1 MKKHF
6 ARIITVMVGFAALTI
21 SAKAQE
27 IDQVIVDVPYAFVI
41 SGKTLPPGRYR
52 VNEVST
58 SNLHELV
65 IQSFENRAG
74 VLVVPSEVVNADA
87 RAHNLP
93 FAFRE
98 VGGEHFLTQI
108 ETAEH
113 VFTIPVSKSAI
124 LEATM
129 KQHQGSAGSTASGSD

>member
-6 ARIITVMVGFAALTI
+6 GRIITVMVGFAALAI

-27 IDQVIVDVPYAFVI
+27 SDQVIVDVPYAFVI

-52 VNEVST
+52 VNEIST

-65 IQSFENRAG
+65 VRSFENRAG
-74 VLVVPSEVVNADA
+74 VFVVPSEVVDADA
-87 RAHNLP
+87 RTHKLP

-124 LEATM
+124 LEAAA
-129 KQHQGSAGSTASGSD
+129 KSHQGSAGSSASGTD